1 MTPRGRTRTSE
12 AEVQAQQVLE
22 FWAFDEPDSVVER
35 EASAVVAEPSCGNE
49 DGVIRAFHAS
59 RRSARERR
67 WPVRAATR

>member
-12 AEVQAQQVLE
+12 ADVQAQQVLE

-49 DGVIRAFHAS
+49 DGVIRAFHA
-59 RRSARERR
+59 
-67 WPVRAATR
+67 